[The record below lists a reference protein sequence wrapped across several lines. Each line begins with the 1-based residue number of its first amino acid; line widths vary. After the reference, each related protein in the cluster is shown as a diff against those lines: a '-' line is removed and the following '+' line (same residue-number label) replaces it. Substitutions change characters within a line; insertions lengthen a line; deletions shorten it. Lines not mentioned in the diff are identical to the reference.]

1 MNFSKQITKSN
12 NSNNSYICDT
22 ILLEKDLHQKDLANF
37 AFVWLIQSSKVC
49 SQRILLR
56 YFWISLLS
64 YYLFQ
69 FSGFYKIPCNWRTKQ
84 DCDIGFWRET
94 NYQITKKNQKKT
106 VKTNKKKK
114 KKIKNEKKFSKNI
127 RVTLPGET
135 MDPSLVSD
143 FNKFVSH
150 WKQDFGKAIY
160 ISLICLF
167 KRLFLS

>member
-37 AFVWLIQSSKVC
+37 ALVWLIQSSKVC

-84 DCDIGFWRET
+84 DCDIGFWKET
-94 NYQITKKNQKKT
+94 DYQITKTPPLPTPPRKNK
-106 VKTNKKKK
+106 
-114 KKIKNEKKFSKNI
+114 EKKRKKEKMKKSSQRILEWRYQGKPWIHLWFRILTNLYPTGSRI
-127 RVTLPGET
+127 LT
-135 MDPSLVSD
+135 
-143 FNKFVSH
+143 
-150 WKQDFGKAIY
+150 KQSIFH
-160 ISLICLF
+160 
-167 KRLFLS
+167 